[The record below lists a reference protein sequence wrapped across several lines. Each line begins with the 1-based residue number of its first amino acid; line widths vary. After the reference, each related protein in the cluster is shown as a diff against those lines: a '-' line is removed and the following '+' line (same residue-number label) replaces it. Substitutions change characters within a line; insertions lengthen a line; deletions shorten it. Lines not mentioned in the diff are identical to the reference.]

1 MLKDV
6 TAIALESYLQ
16 WLNTIDPSHSAVIFM
31 IEASKLYILGGFQDD
46 SAFRIA
52 MLKCF
57 AREAMDNNQ
66 YPGDARVTHV
76 WEQTPESSPLRRIVV
91 DI

>member
-1 MLKDV
+1 MLRDV

-16 WLNTIDPSHSAVIFM
+16 WLNTIDPSHLAVILM
-31 IEASKLYILGGFQDD
+31 VEAFKLHILGGFQDD

-52 MLKCF
+52 MFKCF
-57 AREAMDNNQ
+57 SREAIDNNQ

-76 WEQTPESSPLRRIVV
+76 WEQTPESSTLRRMVV
-91 DI
+91 NI